1 MPKAEKKQ
9 SQQDSSE
16 TEFNQMDQP
25 AVQSMDDQTDQSSQP
40 IGDQMDRPAA
50 QPTDEEIAVRAYH
63 IYLERGETGGNP
75 DDDWLQA
82 KRELSEGR
90 E

>member
-1 MPKAEKKQ
+1 MQKAEKKQ
-9 SQQDSSE
+9 SQEDISE
-16 TEFNQMDQP
+16 TEFNQLDQP
-25 AVQSMDDQTDQSSQP
+25 ASQP

-63 IYLERGETGGNP
+63 IYLERGGVEGNP

-82 KRELSEGR
+82 KRELSQGR
-90 E
+90 K